1 MKRFDKKLNAQDI
14 INAIPGG
21 VAIYKVSDI
30 FETVYYSDGVPA
42 LSGYSRDEYDL
53 LIKQD
58 AADLIYQEDAAMVI
72 RKIRQVLEAG
82 KSASFEFR
90 KQHRDGHIVWVNV
103 HARKI
108 GEDGGHPLL
117 QCVFH
122 NISAFKQAREEL
134 AHVINSIPGGIAAYD
149 FNDMQNPRRL
159 FCSDGVAKLFGCSDA
174 ADLQH
179 YAANPWSMVFK
190 EDYQRVYDAFQHMF
204 ISSDTLDLSY
214 RITRK
219 DQVLEWVH
227 LNGKAING
235 IFYAV
240 FTGMSDEA
248 KLFQQISNEAAQG
261 IYVIDKKNHD
271 LLYYNENVELFL
283 TGKNN
288 AWGKKC
294 YTALH
299 DKQTPCTFC
308 PLSMIKNIEKP
319 QELTFANGKSYEIRA
334 KELEWNGLPA
344 YTLFIN
350 DITDKITSS
359 RKTEQL
365 EQFYQTLVQ
374 NLPGGIAVIRFDMA
388 KKQMLPEY
396 ISEGFAAMTG
406 MSTVEAYALYKNDAT
421 AGVHPDDLDY
431 IIGRLNQHLKK
442 HLDTCESIY
451 RLRKKDGSYIWIKNN
466 SSLIL
471 RPNEIPLIYAVYS
484 DITKEIE
491 AQNKLRQKYND
502 LLLRQQNYPL
512 SNEILSGYCDIT
524 ANRILRIYDKTGIDP
539 LQKFGFERQNFFKGL
554 ATLIESP
561 EERQHFLN
569 TFLNAPLL
577 EKFAQGI
584 NSQELEC
591 FIRMPHDNSGHYL
604 KCVINMIESP
614 DNGHTIGVLSVL
626 DLTQFKINDQ
636 ISMHLAHAH
645 YDFIATCDFN
655 SDSYQL
661 FFTNS
666 KANLMPP
673 EQGSYSKNIVAFL
686 QTFTVPKDR
695 EFCMEM
701 FDPANMQR
709 RLYHEN
715 SYSFHYS
722 LKDEQGHIYTKNMIV
737 FLIDQRLNKVGMARA
752 DITDYVREQRALLN
766 TLAYTFEQL
775 SIINLVTK
783 EFTMYTRKSVLQNL
797 SPYKCADFNRA
808 LHKLS
813 LPYTKLAADETAAE
827 KFSLPVILSR
837 LAEKPQGYEFTLP
850 YLANDG
856 SEKNKQINVLWG
868 DEGHHTICL
877 VRCDV
882 TDIISAEKNSRSV
895 LQNALDLAQEANRAK
910 TDFLSAMSHDIRTP
924 MNAIIGMTDL
934 ALDDLDNR
942 QHLSEYLD
950 IIKSSSSHLLTLI
963 NDILDMSRIE
973 KGKLKLARTSFN
985 LSVEIDR
992 FCSRYQLLM
1001 DKNSLNFLHNAELL
1015 HCNCIGD
1022 TAQLQRIWDN
1032 LVSNACKFTPPGGTV
1047 TFSACELPSDNER
1060 LGWYKFTIS
1069 DTGIGIDSESLQHLF
1084 DPFFRSS
1091 DVISKHIEGSGL
1103 GLAIVKNIVD
1113 YKGGTISVT
1122 SRQGEGTTFTVTL
1135 PLHFDTAAEHPV
1147 EKPTH
1152 TFGSA
1157 DFDFSGKSLLLAED
1171 HPINQKV
1178 AELILEKTGAAVT
1191 IVENGLQC
1199 TELFT
1204 GSAKGSFDA
1213 ILMDIQMPVMNG
1225 YEAAQAIRS
1234 STHPQS
1240 ATIPIIAMTANA
1252 FAEDIKNALSA
1263 GMNAHIAKPIDPQK
1277 LYQNAK
1283 TLLRIYVTVFLHF
1296 DYRLAQ
1302 LQTSRVSQIKKT
1314 PEKSRITSVTKAL
1327 RPGACSWIYSSLTAA
1342 AKPKNKIYPVAVR

>member
-406 MSTVEAYALYKNDAT
+406 MSTDEAYALYKNDAT

-471 RPNEIPLIYAVYS
+471 SPNEIPLIYAVYS

-1001 DKNSLNFLHNAELL
+1001 DKNSLNFLHNTELL

-1135 PLHFDTAAEHPV
+1135 PLHFDTTAEHPV

-1277 LYQNAK
+1277 LYE
-1283 TLLRIYVTVFLHF
+1283 TLAAY
-1296 DYRLAQ
+1296 
-1302 LQTSRVSQIKKT
+1302 IK
-1314 PEKSRITSVTKAL
+1314 
-1327 RPGACSWIYSSLTAA
+1327 
-1342 AKPKNKIYPVAVR
+1342 

>member
-319 QELTFANGKSYEIRA
+319 QELTFSNGKSYEIRA

-344 YTLFIN
+344 YTFFIN

-406 MSTVEAYALYKNDAT
+406 MSTDEAYALYKNDAT

-471 RPNEIPLIYAVYS
+471 SPNEIPLIYAVYS

-561 EERQHFLN
+561 EEREHFLN

-673 EQGSYSKNIVAFL
+673 EQGSYSENIVAFL

-1277 LYQNAK
+1277 LYE
-1283 TLLRIYVTVFLHF
+1283 TLAAY
-1296 DYRLAQ
+1296 
-1302 LQTSRVSQIKKT
+1302 IK
-1314 PEKSRITSVTKAL
+1314 
-1327 RPGACSWIYSSLTAA
+1327 
-1342 AKPKNKIYPVAVR
+1342 

>member
-319 QELTFANGKSYEIRA
+319 QELTFSNGKSYEIRA

-406 MSTVEAYALYKNDAT
+406 MSTDEAYALYKNDAT

-471 RPNEIPLIYAVYS
+471 SPNEIPLIYAVYS

-561 EERQHFLN
+561 EEREHFLN

-673 EQGSYSKNIVAFL
+673 EQGSYSENIVAFL

-910 TDFLSAMSHDIRTP
+910 TDFLSAMSHNIRTP

-1277 LYQNAK
+1277 LYE
-1283 TLLRIYVTVFLHF
+1283 TLAAY
-1296 DYRLAQ
+1296 
-1302 LQTSRVSQIKKT
+1302 IK
-1314 PEKSRITSVTKAL
+1314 
-1327 RPGACSWIYSSLTAA
+1327 
-1342 AKPKNKIYPVAVR
+1342 

>member
-1 MKRFDKKLNAQDI
+1 MNRFDKKLNAQDI

-72 RKIRQVLEAG
+72 RNIRQVLEAG

-406 MSTVEAYALYKNDAT
+406 MSTDEAYALYKNDAT

-471 RPNEIPLIYAVYS
+471 SPNEIPLIYAVYS

-1001 DKNSLNFLHNAELL
+1001 DKNSLNFLHNTELL

-1277 LYQNAK
+1277 LYE
-1283 TLLRIYVTVFLHF
+1283 TLAAY
-1296 DYRLAQ
+1296 
-1302 LQTSRVSQIKKT
+1302 IK
-1314 PEKSRITSVTKAL
+1314 
-1327 RPGACSWIYSSLTAA
+1327 
-1342 AKPKNKIYPVAVR
+1342 

>member
-319 QELTFANGKSYEIRA
+319 QELTFSNGKSYEIRA

-406 MSTVEAYALYKNDAT
+406 MSTDEAYALYKNDAT

-471 RPNEIPLIYAVYS
+471 SPNEIPLIYAVYS

-561 EERQHFLN
+561 EEREHFLN

-673 EQGSYSKNIVAFL
+673 EQGSYSENIVAFL

-775 SIINLVTK
+775 SIINLVAK

-1277 LYQNAK
+1277 LYE
-1283 TLLRIYVTVFLHF
+1283 TLAAY
-1296 DYRLAQ
+1296 
-1302 LQTSRVSQIKKT
+1302 IK
-1314 PEKSRITSVTKAL
+1314 
-1327 RPGACSWIYSSLTAA
+1327 
-1342 AKPKNKIYPVAVR
+1342 

>member
-319 QELTFANGKSYEIRA
+319 QELTFSNGKSYEIRA

-406 MSTVEAYALYKNDAT
+406 MSTDEAYALYKNDAT

-471 RPNEIPLIYAVYS
+471 SPNEIPLIYAVYS

-561 EERQHFLN
+561 EEREHFLN

-577 EKFAQGI
+577 EKFAKGI

-673 EQGSYSKNIVAFL
+673 EQGSYSENIVAFL

-1277 LYQNAK
+1277 LYE
-1283 TLLRIYVTVFLHF
+1283 TLAAY
-1296 DYRLAQ
+1296 
-1302 LQTSRVSQIKKT
+1302 IK
-1314 PEKSRITSVTKAL
+1314 
-1327 RPGACSWIYSSLTAA
+1327 
-1342 AKPKNKIYPVAVR
+1342 

>member
-319 QELTFANGKSYEIRA
+319 QELTFSNGKSYEIRA

-406 MSTVEAYALYKNDAT
+406 MSTDEAYALYKNDAT

-471 RPNEIPLIYAVYS
+471 SPNEIPLIYAVYS

-661 FFTNS
+661 FS
-666 KANLMPP
+666 
-673 EQGSYSKNIVAFL
+673 
-686 QTFTVPKDR
+686 QT
-695 EFCMEM
+695 
-701 FDPANMQR
+701 
-709 RLYHEN
+709 
-715 SYSFHYS
+715 
-722 LKDEQGHIYTKNMIV
+722 
-737 FLIDQRLNKVGMARA
+737 
-752 DITDYVREQRALLN
+752 
-766 TLAYTFEQL
+766 
-775 SIINLVTK
+775 
-783 EFTMYTRKSVLQNL
+783 
-797 SPYKCADFNRA
+797 
-808 LHKLS
+808 
-813 LPYTKLAADETAAE
+813 
-827 KFSLPVILSR
+827 
-837 LAEKPQGYEFTLP
+837 
-850 YLANDG
+850 
-856 SEKNKQINVLWG
+856 
-868 DEGHHTICL
+868 
-877 VRCDV
+877 
-882 TDIISAEKNSRSV
+882 
-895 LQNALDLAQEANRAK
+895 AK
-910 TDFLSAMSHDIRTP
+910 
-924 MNAIIGMTDL
+924 
-934 ALDDLDNR
+934 
-942 QHLSEYLD
+942 
-950 IIKSSSSHLLTLI
+950 
-963 NDILDMSRIE
+963 RI
-973 KGKLKLARTSFN
+973 
-985 LSVEIDR
+985 
-992 FCSRYQLLM
+992 
-1001 DKNSLNFLHNAELL
+1001 
-1015 HCNCIGD
+1015 
-1022 TAQLQRIWDN
+1022 
-1032 LVSNACKFTPPGGTV
+1032 
-1047 TFSACELPSDNER
+1047 
-1060 LGWYKFTIS
+1060 
-1069 DTGIGIDSESLQHLF
+1069 
-1084 DPFFRSS
+1084 
-1091 DVISKHIEGSGL
+1091 
-1103 GLAIVKNIVD
+1103 
-1113 YKGGTISVT
+1113 
-1122 SRQGEGTTFTVTL
+1122 
-1135 PLHFDTAAEHPV
+1135 
-1147 EKPTH
+1147 
-1152 TFGSA
+1152 
-1157 DFDFSGKSLLLAED
+1157 
-1171 HPINQKV
+1171 
-1178 AELILEKTGAAVT
+1178 
-1191 IVENGLQC
+1191 
-1199 TELFT
+1199 
-1204 GSAKGSFDA
+1204 
-1213 ILMDIQMPVMNG
+1213 
-1225 YEAAQAIRS
+1225 
-1234 STHPQS
+1234 
-1240 ATIPIIAMTANA
+1240 
-1252 FAEDIKNALSA
+1252 
-1263 GMNAHIAKPIDPQK
+1263 
-1277 LYQNAK
+1277 
-1283 TLLRIYVTVFLHF
+1283 
-1296 DYRLAQ
+1296 
-1302 LQTSRVSQIKKT
+1302 
-1314 PEKSRITSVTKAL
+1314 
-1327 RPGACSWIYSSLTAA
+1327 
-1342 AKPKNKIYPVAVR
+1342 

>member
-1 MKRFDKKLNAQDI
+1 MSSCLSGGGSAMKRFDKKLNAQDI

-72 RKIRQVLEAG
+72 LKIRQVLEAG

-406 MSTVEAYALYKNDAT
+406 MSTDEAYALYKNDAT

-471 RPNEIPLIYAVYS
+471 SPNEIPLIYAVYS

-715 SYSFHYS
+715 SYSFHYT

-1001 DKNSLNFLHNAELL
+1001 DKNSLNFLHNTELL

-1277 LYQNAK
+1277 LYE
-1283 TLLRIYVTVFLHF
+1283 TLAAY
-1296 DYRLAQ
+1296 
-1302 LQTSRVSQIKKT
+1302 IK
-1314 PEKSRITSVTKAL
+1314 
-1327 RPGACSWIYSSLTAA
+1327 
-1342 AKPKNKIYPVAVR
+1342 

>member
-406 MSTVEAYALYKNDAT
+406 MSTDEAYALYKNDAT

-471 RPNEIPLIYAVYS
+471 SPNEIPLIYAVYS

-554 ATLIESP
+554 ATLIESL

-591 FIRMPHDNSGHYL
+591 FIRMSHDNSGHYL

-1234 STHPQS
+1234 SIHPQS

-1277 LYQNAK
+1277 LYE
-1283 TLLRIYVTVFLHF
+1283 TLAAY
-1296 DYRLAQ
+1296 
-1302 LQTSRVSQIKKT
+1302 IK
-1314 PEKSRITSVTKAL
+1314 
-1327 RPGACSWIYSSLTAA
+1327 
-1342 AKPKNKIYPVAVR
+1342 

>member
-1 MKRFDKKLNAQDI
+1 MYSFKKCYNFNIKNYLLSSCLSGGGSAMKRFDKKLNAQDI

-30 FETVYYSDGVPA
+30 FETVYYSGGVPA

-406 MSTVEAYALYKNDAT
+406 MSTDEAYALYKNDAT

-471 RPNEIPLIYAVYS
+471 SPNEIPLIYAVYS

-1001 DKNSLNFLHNAELL
+1001 DKNSLNFLHNTELL

-1277 LYQNAK
+1277 LYE
-1283 TLLRIYVTVFLHF
+1283 TLAAY
-1296 DYRLAQ
+1296 
-1302 LQTSRVSQIKKT
+1302 IK
-1314 PEKSRITSVTKAL
+1314 
-1327 RPGACSWIYSSLTAA
+1327 
-1342 AKPKNKIYPVAVR
+1342 

>member
-396 ISEGFAAMTG
+396 LSEGFAAMTG
-406 MSTVEAYALYKNDAT
+406 MSTDEAYALYKNDAT

-471 RPNEIPLIYAVYS
+471 SPNEIPLIYAVYS

-722 LKDEQGHIYTKNMIV
+722 LKDEQGHIYTINMIV

-942 QHLSEYLD
+942 QHISEYLD

-1001 DKNSLNFLHNAELL
+1001 DKNSLNFLHNTELL

-1113 YKGGTISVT
+1113 YKGGTISVA
-1122 SRQGEGTTFTVTL
+1122 SKPGEGTTFTVTL

-1277 LYQNAK
+1277 LYE
-1283 TLLRIYVTVFLHF
+1283 TLAAY
-1296 DYRLAQ
+1296 
-1302 LQTSRVSQIKKT
+1302 IK
-1314 PEKSRITSVTKAL
+1314 
-1327 RPGACSWIYSSLTAA
+1327 
-1342 AKPKNKIYPVAVR
+1342 

>member
-406 MSTVEAYALYKNDAT
+406 MSTDEAYALYKNDAT

-1135 PLHFDTAAEHPV
+1135 PLHFDTEAEHPV

-1277 LYQNAK
+1277 LYE
-1283 TLLRIYVTVFLHF
+1283 TLAAY
-1296 DYRLAQ
+1296 
-1302 LQTSRVSQIKKT
+1302 IK
-1314 PEKSRITSVTKAL
+1314 
-1327 RPGACSWIYSSLTAA
+1327 
-1342 AKPKNKIYPVAVR
+1342 

>member
-319 QELTFANGKSYEIRA
+319 QELTFSNGKSYEIRA

-406 MSTVEAYALYKNDAT
+406 MSTDEAYALYKNDAT

-471 RPNEIPLIYAVYS
+471 SPNEIPLIYAVYS

-561 EERQHFLN
+561 EEREHFLN

-591 FIRMPHDNSGHYL
+591 FNSGHYL

-673 EQGSYSKNIVAFL
+673 EQGSYSENIVAFL

-1277 LYQNAK
+1277 LYE
-1283 TLLRIYVTVFLHF
+1283 TLAAY
-1296 DYRLAQ
+1296 
-1302 LQTSRVSQIKKT
+1302 IK
-1314 PEKSRITSVTKAL
+1314 
-1327 RPGACSWIYSSLTAA
+1327 
-1342 AKPKNKIYPVAVR
+1342 

>member
-406 MSTVEAYALYKNDAT
+406 MSTDEAYALYKNDAT

-471 RPNEIPLIYAVYS
+471 SPNEIPLIYAVYS

-924 MNAIIGMTDL
+924 MNAIIGMTYL

-1001 DKNSLNFLHNAELL
+1001 DKNSLNFLHNTELL

-1277 LYQNAK
+1277 LYE
-1283 TLLRIYVTVFLHF
+1283 TLAAY
-1296 DYRLAQ
+1296 
-1302 LQTSRVSQIKKT
+1302 IK
-1314 PEKSRITSVTKAL
+1314 
-1327 RPGACSWIYSSLTAA
+1327 
-1342 AKPKNKIYPVAVR
+1342 

>member
-319 QELTFANGKSYEIRA
+319 QELTFSNGKSYEIRA

-406 MSTVEAYALYKNDAT
+406 MSTDEAYALYKNDAT
-421 AGVHPDDLDY
+421 AGLHPDDLDY

-471 RPNEIPLIYAVYS
+471 SPNEIPLIYAVYS

-591 FIRMPHDNSGHYL
+591 FIRMPHDNSGHYI

-1001 DKNSLNFLHNAELL
+1001 DKNSLNFLHNTELL

-1252 FAEDIKNALSA
+1252 FADDIKNALSA

-1277 LYQNAK
+1277 LYE
-1283 TLLRIYVTVFLHF
+1283 TLAAY
-1296 DYRLAQ
+1296 
-1302 LQTSRVSQIKKT
+1302 IK
-1314 PEKSRITSVTKAL
+1314 
-1327 RPGACSWIYSSLTAA
+1327 
-1342 AKPKNKIYPVAVR
+1342 

>member
-319 QELTFANGKSYEIRA
+319 QELTFSNGKSYEIRA

-406 MSTVEAYALYKNDAT
+406 MSTDEAYALYKNDAT

-471 RPNEIPLIYAVYS
+471 SPNEIPLIYAVYS
-484 DITKEIE
+484 DITKEIA

-577 EKFAQGI
+577 GKFAQGI

-722 LKDEQGHIYTKNMIV
+722 LKDKQGHIYTKNMIV

-813 LPYTKLAADETAAE
+813 LPYTKLAADETASE

-1113 YKGGTISVT
+1113 YKGGTISVA
-1122 SRQGEGTTFTVTL
+1122 SKPGEGTTFTVTL

-1277 LYQNAK
+1277 LYE
-1283 TLLRIYVTVFLHF
+1283 TLAAY
-1296 DYRLAQ
+1296 
-1302 LQTSRVSQIKKT
+1302 IK
-1314 PEKSRITSVTKAL
+1314 
-1327 RPGACSWIYSSLTAA
+1327 
-1342 AKPKNKIYPVAVR
+1342 

>member
-248 KLFQQISNEAAQG
+248 KLFRQISNEAAQG

-406 MSTVEAYALYKNDAT
+406 MSTDEAYALYKNDAT

-471 RPNEIPLIYAVYS
+471 SPNEIPLIYAVYS

-539 LQKFGFERQNFFKGL
+539 LQKFGFDRQNFFKGL

-1001 DKNSLNFLHNAELL
+1001 DKNSLNFLHNTELL

-1277 LYQNAK
+1277 LYE
-1283 TLLRIYVTVFLHF
+1283 TLAAY
-1296 DYRLAQ
+1296 
-1302 LQTSRVSQIKKT
+1302 IK
-1314 PEKSRITSVTKAL
+1314 
-1327 RPGACSWIYSSLTAA
+1327 
-1342 AKPKNKIYPVAVR
+1342 

>member
-248 KLFQQISNEAAQG
+248 KLFRQISNEAAQG

-319 QELTFANGKSYEIRA
+319 QELTFSNGKSYEIRA

-406 MSTVEAYALYKNDAT
+406 MSTDEAYALYKNDAT

-471 RPNEIPLIYAVYS
+471 SPNEIPLIYAVYS

-561 EERQHFLN
+561 EEREHFLN

-673 EQGSYSKNIVAFL
+673 EQGSYSENIVAFL

-1277 LYQNAK
+1277 LYE
-1283 TLLRIYVTVFLHF
+1283 TLAAY
-1296 DYRLAQ
+1296 
-1302 LQTSRVSQIKKT
+1302 IK
-1314 PEKSRITSVTKAL
+1314 
-1327 RPGACSWIYSSLTAA
+1327 
-1342 AKPKNKIYPVAVR
+1342 

>member
-636 ISMHLAHAH
+636 ISMHLAHTH

-1277 LYQNAK
+1277 LYE
-1283 TLLRIYVTVFLHF
+1283 TLAAY
-1296 DYRLAQ
+1296 
-1302 LQTSRVSQIKKT
+1302 IK
-1314 PEKSRITSVTKAL
+1314 
-1327 RPGACSWIYSSLTAA
+1327 
-1342 AKPKNKIYPVAVR
+1342 

>member
-1 MKRFDKKLNAQDI
+1 MSSCLSGGGSAMKRFDKKLNAQDI

-406 MSTVEAYALYKNDAT
+406 MSTDEAYALYKNDAT

-1015 HCNCIGD
+1015 HRNCIGD

-1277 LYQNAK
+1277 LYE
-1283 TLLRIYVTVFLHF
+1283 TLAAY
-1296 DYRLAQ
+1296 
-1302 LQTSRVSQIKKT
+1302 IK
-1314 PEKSRITSVTKAL
+1314 
-1327 RPGACSWIYSSLTAA
+1327 
-1342 AKPKNKIYPVAVR
+1342 

>member
-72 RKIRQVLEAG
+72 RKIRQVLESG

-406 MSTVEAYALYKNDAT
+406 MSTDEAYALYKNDAT
-421 AGVHPDDLDY
+421 AGIHPDDLDY

-471 RPNEIPLIYAVYS
+471 SPNEIPLVYAVYS

-1001 DKNSLNFLHNAELL
+1001 DKNSLNFLHNTELL

-1047 TFSACELPSDNER
+1047 TFSACELPSDNAR

-1277 LYQNAK
+1277 LYE
-1283 TLLRIYVTVFLHF
+1283 TLAAY
-1296 DYRLAQ
+1296 
-1302 LQTSRVSQIKKT
+1302 IK
-1314 PEKSRITSVTKAL
+1314 
-1327 RPGACSWIYSSLTAA
+1327 
-1342 AKPKNKIYPVAVR
+1342 

>member
-1 MKRFDKKLNAQDI
+1 MSSCLSGGGSAMKRFDKKLNAQDI

-406 MSTVEAYALYKNDAT
+406 MSTDEAYALYKNDAT

-471 RPNEIPLIYAVYS
+471 SPNEIPLIYAVYS

-934 ALDDLDNR
+934 ALDDQDNR

-1234 STHPQS
+1234 SIHPQS

-1277 LYQNAK
+1277 LYE
-1283 TLLRIYVTVFLHF
+1283 TLAAY
-1296 DYRLAQ
+1296 
-1302 LQTSRVSQIKKT
+1302 IK
-1314 PEKSRITSVTKAL
+1314 
-1327 RPGACSWIYSSLTAA
+1327 
-1342 AKPKNKIYPVAVR
+1342 

>member
-569 TFLNAPLL
+569 TFLHAPLL

-1277 LYQNAK
+1277 LYE
-1283 TLLRIYVTVFLHF
+1283 TLAAY
-1296 DYRLAQ
+1296 
-1302 LQTSRVSQIKKT
+1302 IK
-1314 PEKSRITSVTKAL
+1314 
-1327 RPGACSWIYSSLTAA
+1327 
-1342 AKPKNKIYPVAVR
+1342 

>member
-319 QELTFANGKSYEIRA
+319 QELTFSNGKSYEIRA

-406 MSTVEAYALYKNDAT
+406 MSTDEAYALYKNDAT

-471 RPNEIPLIYAVYS
+471 SPNEIPLIYAVYS
-484 DITKEIE
+484 DITKEIA

-673 EQGSYSKNIVAFL
+673 EQGSYGKNIVAFL

-837 LAEKPQGYEFTLP
+837 LAEKPLGYEFTLP

-856 SEKNKQINVLWG
+856 SEKHKQINVLWG

-973 KGKLKLARTSFN
+973 KSKLKLARTSFN

-1277 LYQNAK
+1277 LYE
-1283 TLLRIYVTVFLHF
+1283 TLAAY
-1296 DYRLAQ
+1296 
-1302 LQTSRVSQIKKT
+1302 IK
-1314 PEKSRITSVTKAL
+1314 
-1327 RPGACSWIYSSLTAA
+1327 
-1342 AKPKNKIYPVAVR
+1342 

>member
-299 DKQTPCTFC
+299 NKQTPCTFC

-406 MSTVEAYALYKNDAT
+406 MSTDEAYALYKNDAT

-471 RPNEIPLIYAVYS
+471 SPNEIPLIYAVYS

-524 ANRILRIYDKTGIDP
+524 ANSILRIYDKTGIDP

-722 LKDEQGHIYTKNMIV
+722 LKDEQGHIYTKNIIV

-1001 DKNSLNFLHNAELL
+1001 DKNSLNFLHNTELL

-1277 LYQNAK
+1277 LYE
-1283 TLLRIYVTVFLHF
+1283 TLAAY
-1296 DYRLAQ
+1296 
-1302 LQTSRVSQIKKT
+1302 IK
-1314 PEKSRITSVTKAL
+1314 
-1327 RPGACSWIYSSLTAA
+1327 
-1342 AKPKNKIYPVAVR
+1342 

>member
-396 ISEGFAAMTG
+396 ISEGFAAVTG
-406 MSTVEAYALYKNDAT
+406 MSTDEAYALYKNDAT

-471 RPNEIPLIYAVYS
+471 SPNEIPLIYAVYS

-1001 DKNSLNFLHNAELL
+1001 DKNSLNFLHNTELL

-1213 ILMDIQMPVMNG
+1213 ILMDIQMPIMNG

-1277 LYQNAK
+1277 LYE
-1283 TLLRIYVTVFLHF
+1283 TLAAY
-1296 DYRLAQ
+1296 
-1302 LQTSRVSQIKKT
+1302 IK
-1314 PEKSRITSVTKAL
+1314 
-1327 RPGACSWIYSSLTAA
+1327 
-1342 AKPKNKIYPVAVR
+1342 

>member
-882 TDIISAEKNSRSV
+882 TDIIRAEKNSRSV

-1277 LYQNAK
+1277 LYE
-1283 TLLRIYVTVFLHF
+1283 TLAAY
-1296 DYRLAQ
+1296 
-1302 LQTSRVSQIKKT
+1302 IK
-1314 PEKSRITSVTKAL
+1314 
-1327 RPGACSWIYSSLTAA
+1327 
-1342 AKPKNKIYPVAVR
+1342 

>member
-42 LSGYSRDEYDL
+42 LSGYSREEYDL

-58 AADLIYQEDAAMVI
+58 AADLIYHEDAAMVI

-350 DITDKITSS
+350 DVTDKITSS

-813 LPYTKLAADETAAE
+813 LPYTKLAADETTAE

-1277 LYQNAK
+1277 LYE
-1283 TLLRIYVTVFLHF
+1283 TLAAY
-1296 DYRLAQ
+1296 
-1302 LQTSRVSQIKKT
+1302 IK
-1314 PEKSRITSVTKAL
+1314 
-1327 RPGACSWIYSSLTAA
+1327 
-1342 AKPKNKIYPVAVR
+1342 

>member
-655 SDSYQL
+655 SDSDQL

-1277 LYQNAK
+1277 LYE
-1283 TLLRIYVTVFLHF
+1283 TLAAY
-1296 DYRLAQ
+1296 
-1302 LQTSRVSQIKKT
+1302 IK
-1314 PEKSRITSVTKAL
+1314 
-1327 RPGACSWIYSSLTAA
+1327 
-1342 AKPKNKIYPVAVR
+1342 

>member
-808 LHKLS
+808 LHTLS

-1277 LYQNAK
+1277 LYE
-1283 TLLRIYVTVFLHF
+1283 TLAAY
-1296 DYRLAQ
+1296 
-1302 LQTSRVSQIKKT
+1302 IK
-1314 PEKSRITSVTKAL
+1314 
-1327 RPGACSWIYSSLTAA
+1327 
-1342 AKPKNKIYPVAVR
+1342 

>member
-406 MSTVEAYALYKNDAT
+406 MSTDEAYALYKNDAT

-471 RPNEIPLIYAVYS
+471 SPNEIPLIYAVYS

-1001 DKNSLNFLHNAELL
+1001 DKNSLNFLHNTELL

-1147 EKPTH
+1147 EKPMH

-1191 IVENGLQC
+1191 IAENGLQC

-1263 GMNAHIAKPIDPQK
+1263 GMNVHIAKPIDPQK
-1277 LYQNAK
+1277 LYE
-1283 TLLRIYVTVFLHF
+1283 TLAAY
-1296 DYRLAQ
+1296 
-1302 LQTSRVSQIKKT
+1302 IK
-1314 PEKSRITSVTKAL
+1314 
-1327 RPGACSWIYSSLTAA
+1327 
-1342 AKPKNKIYPVAVR
+1342 

>member
-406 MSTVEAYALYKNDAT
+406 MSTDEAYALYKNDAT

-471 RPNEIPLIYAVYS
+471 SPNEIPLIYAVYS

-924 MNAIIGMTDL
+924 MNVIIGMTDL

-1277 LYQNAK
+1277 LYE
-1283 TLLRIYVTVFLHF
+1283 TLAAY
-1296 DYRLAQ
+1296 
-1302 LQTSRVSQIKKT
+1302 IK
-1314 PEKSRITSVTKAL
+1314 
-1327 RPGACSWIYSSLTAA
+1327 
-1342 AKPKNKIYPVAVR
+1342 

>member
-406 MSTVEAYALYKNDAT
+406 MSTDEAYALYKNDAT

-471 RPNEIPLIYAVYS
+471 SPNEIPLIYAVYS

-502 LLLRQQNYPL
+502 LLLRQKNYPL

-737 FLIDQRLNKVGMARA
+737 FLIDQRLNKVGMA

-1001 DKNSLNFLHNAELL
+1001 DKNSLNFLHNTELL

-1277 LYQNAK
+1277 LYE
-1283 TLLRIYVTVFLHF
+1283 TLAAY
-1296 DYRLAQ
+1296 
-1302 LQTSRVSQIKKT
+1302 IK
-1314 PEKSRITSVTKAL
+1314 
-1327 RPGACSWIYSSLTAA
+1327 
-1342 AKPKNKIYPVAVR
+1342 

>member
-72 RKIRQVLEAG
+72 RKIRQVLESG

-406 MSTVEAYALYKNDAT
+406 MSTDEAYALYKNDAT

-431 IIGRLNQHLKK
+431 IIGRLNQHLKN

-471 RPNEIPLIYAVYS
+471 SPNEIPLIYAVYS
-484 DITKEIE
+484 DITKERE

-502 LLLRQQNYPL
+502 ILLRQQNYPL
-512 SNEILSGYCDIT
+512 SNEIISGYCDIT
-524 ANRILRIYDKTGIDP
+524 ASRILRIYDKTGIDP

-636 ISMHLAHAH
+636 VSMHLAHAH

-1135 PLHFDTAAEHPV
+1135 PLHFDTEAEHPV

-1277 LYQNAK
+1277 LYE
-1283 TLLRIYVTVFLHF
+1283 TLAAY
-1296 DYRLAQ
+1296 
-1302 LQTSRVSQIKKT
+1302 IK
-1314 PEKSRITSVTKAL
+1314 
-1327 RPGACSWIYSSLTAA
+1327 
-1342 AKPKNKIYPVAVR
+1342 

>member
-374 NLPGGIAVIRFDMA
+374 NLLGGIAVIRFDMA

-406 MSTVEAYALYKNDAT
+406 MSTDEAYALYKNDAT

-471 RPNEIPLIYAVYS
+471 SPNEIPLIYAVYS

-591 FIRMPHDNSGHYL
+591 FIRMSHDNSGHYL

-1234 STHPQS
+1234 SIHPQS

-1277 LYQNAK
+1277 LYE
-1283 TLLRIYVTVFLHF
+1283 TLAAY
-1296 DYRLAQ
+1296 
-1302 LQTSRVSQIKKT
+1302 IK
-1314 PEKSRITSVTKAL
+1314 
-1327 RPGACSWIYSSLTAA
+1327 
-1342 AKPKNKIYPVAVR
+1342 

>member
-299 DKQTPCTFC
+299 DKQTPCTFF

-1277 LYQNAK
+1277 LYE
-1283 TLLRIYVTVFLHF
+1283 TLAAY
-1296 DYRLAQ
+1296 
-1302 LQTSRVSQIKKT
+1302 IK
-1314 PEKSRITSVTKAL
+1314 
-1327 RPGACSWIYSSLTAA
+1327 
-1342 AKPKNKIYPVAVR
+1342 

>member
-319 QELTFANGKSYEIRA
+319 QELTFSNGKSYEIRA

-406 MSTVEAYALYKNDAT
+406 MSTDEAYALYKNDAT

-471 RPNEIPLIYAVYS
+471 SPNEIPLIYAVYS

-561 EERQHFLN
+561 EEREHFLN

-655 SDSYQL
+655 S
-661 FFTNS
+661 
-666 KANLMPP
+666 
-673 EQGSYSKNIVAFL
+673 E
-686 QTFTVPKDR
+686 
-695 EFCMEM
+695 
-701 FDPANMQR
+701 R
-709 RLYHEN
+709 R
-715 SYSFHYS
+715 
-722 LKDEQGHIYTKNMIV
+722 
-737 FLIDQRLNKVGMARA
+737 
-752 DITDYVREQRALLN
+752 
-766 TLAYTFEQL
+766 
-775 SIINLVTK
+775 
-783 EFTMYTRKSVLQNL
+783 TR
-797 SPYKCADFNRA
+797 
-808 LHKLS
+808 
-813 LPYTKLAADETAAE
+813 
-827 KFSLPVILSR
+827 
-837 LAEKPQGYEFTLP
+837 
-850 YLANDG
+850 
-856 SEKNKQINVLWG
+856 
-868 DEGHHTICL
+868 
-877 VRCDV
+877 
-882 TDIISAEKNSRSV
+882 
-895 LQNALDLAQEANRAK
+895 
-910 TDFLSAMSHDIRTP
+910 
-924 MNAIIGMTDL
+924 
-934 ALDDLDNR
+934 
-942 QHLSEYLD
+942 
-950 IIKSSSSHLLTLI
+950 
-963 NDILDMSRIE
+963 
-973 KGKLKLARTSFN
+973 
-985 LSVEIDR
+985 
-992 FCSRYQLLM
+992 
-1001 DKNSLNFLHNAELL
+1001 
-1015 HCNCIGD
+1015 
-1022 TAQLQRIWDN
+1022 
-1032 LVSNACKFTPPGGTV
+1032 
-1047 TFSACELPSDNER
+1047 
-1060 LGWYKFTIS
+1060 
-1069 DTGIGIDSESLQHLF
+1069 
-1084 DPFFRSS
+1084 
-1091 DVISKHIEGSGL
+1091 
-1103 GLAIVKNIVD
+1103 
-1113 YKGGTISVT
+1113 
-1122 SRQGEGTTFTVTL
+1122 
-1135 PLHFDTAAEHPV
+1135 
-1147 EKPTH
+1147 
-1152 TFGSA
+1152 
-1157 DFDFSGKSLLLAED
+1157 
-1171 HPINQKV
+1171 
-1178 AELILEKTGAAVT
+1178 
-1191 IVENGLQC
+1191 
-1199 TELFT
+1199 
-1204 GSAKGSFDA
+1204 
-1213 ILMDIQMPVMNG
+1213 
-1225 YEAAQAIRS
+1225 
-1234 STHPQS
+1234 
-1240 ATIPIIAMTANA
+1240 
-1252 FAEDIKNALSA
+1252 
-1263 GMNAHIAKPIDPQK
+1263 
-1277 LYQNAK
+1277 
-1283 TLLRIYVTVFLHF
+1283 
-1296 DYRLAQ
+1296 
-1302 LQTSRVSQIKKT
+1302 
-1314 PEKSRITSVTKAL
+1314 
-1327 RPGACSWIYSSLTAA
+1327 
-1342 AKPKNKIYPVAVR
+1342 

>member
-1 MKRFDKKLNAQDI
+1 MLIELSLFICYNFNIKNYLLSSCLSGGGSAMKRFDKKLNAQDI

-1277 LYQNAK
+1277 LYE
-1283 TLLRIYVTVFLHF
+1283 TLAAY
-1296 DYRLAQ
+1296 
-1302 LQTSRVSQIKKT
+1302 IK
-1314 PEKSRITSVTKAL
+1314 
-1327 RPGACSWIYSSLTAA
+1327 
-1342 AKPKNKIYPVAVR
+1342 